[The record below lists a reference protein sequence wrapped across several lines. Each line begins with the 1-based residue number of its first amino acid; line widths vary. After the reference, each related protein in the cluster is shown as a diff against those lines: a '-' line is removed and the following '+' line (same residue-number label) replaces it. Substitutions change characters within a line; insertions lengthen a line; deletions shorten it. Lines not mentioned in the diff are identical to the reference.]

1 MTAACSA
8 REETSYVSNE
18 MAMLRAAC
26 SAVAHSPFAG
36 GFVQLSDLGA
46 TCRIWSGVRVVDDLR
61 GAGVADVR
69 VVRVRV
75 IKVIRLVYILNTSS
89 DSVVTVDGERNE
101 RVRGMKPFYDQLD
114 LNLWQQI
121 T

>member
-18 MAMLRAAC
+18 RAMLRAAC

-46 TCRIWSGVRVVDDLR
+46 TCRIWSGVRVVDGLR
-61 GAGVADVR
+61 GAGVAVDR
-69 VVRVRV
+69 VDRVRV
-75 IKVIRLVYILNTSS
+75 IKVNVN
-89 DSVVTVDGERNE
+89 SVVCILTVTLCNC
-101 RVRGMKPFYDQLD
+101 RVLVMREMKEKGDEAFL
-114 LNLWQQI
+114 
-121 T
+121 